1 MRQVFASDQHV
12 EHGRQLVHLGEVH
25 MSQVVNNPVAFLGE
39 LQAYHAAVAA
49 IRAAAHKPRR
59 RGAVYQPDDAV
70 TAQHQVVSDLANG
83 WRPIA
88 RMPLN
93 GHQELVLNGR
103 ETDGTALLLTPV
115 QETTQANP
123 ECKGTFEIAAG
134 WLRQGNTPL
143 VGVPNGSWLGFHF
156 SGYPLPKA
164 DPSQR
169 GSEEHTPVLQ

>member
-1 MRQVFASDQHV
+1 MRQVFASDQYV

-59 RGAVYQPDDAV
+59 LGAVYQPDDAV
-70 TAQHQVVSDLANG
+70 KAQHQVVSDLANG
-83 WRPIA
+83 WRHIA

-93 GHQELVLNGR
+93 GYQELVLNGR

-134 WLRQGNTPL
+134 WLRQGIL
-143 VGVPNGSWLGFHF
+143 LW
-156 SGYPLPKA
+156 SG
-164 DPSQR
+164 SQR
-169 GSEEHTPVLQ
+169 QLVRLSFRVLAASQG

>member
-12 EHGRQLVHLGEVH
+12 EHGHQLVHLGKVH
-25 MSQVVNNPVAFLGE
+25 MSQVVDDPVAFLGE

-59 RGAVYQPDDAV
+59 LGAVYQPDDAIR
-70 TAQHQVVSDLANG
+70 AQHQVVSDLANG

-88 RMPLN
+88 RMSLN
-93 GHQELVLNGR
+93 GYQELVLNGG
-103 ETDGTALLLTPV
+103 ETDGTALLFTPV

-143 VGVPNGSWLGFHF
+143 VGVP
-156 SGYPLPKA
+156 
-164 DPSQR
+164 QR
-169 GSEEHTPVLQ
+169 QLVRLSCWSSCSFCLSVCMLSPES